1 MPQLPYGYTRGGV
14 MSFEDWMIDDTNV
27 KLLYLEIRGMRGLR
41 RMSRQIRT
49 HPKQTK
55 QIWNFRQNLWSIRQ

>member
-1 MPQLPYGYTRGGV
+1 